1 MTDSQIRVDIDTIHV
16 NVVVDYV
23 SLQANGVFMSKKE
36 AEKLY
41 AMVSDICSK
50 GRMTRLEVAEY
61 LGVSERTL
69 YRWLVGDASFPQM
82 VFIALGLLVP
92 EE

>member
-1 MTDSQIRVDIDTIHV
+1 MSQ
-16 NVVVDYV
+16 
-23 SLQANGVFMSKKE
+23 KE
-36 AEKLY
+36 AERLY
-41 AMVSDICSK
+41 KMVSDICSK
-50 GRMTRLEVAEY
+50 GKMTRLEVAEY

>member
-1 MTDSQIRVDIDTIHV
+1 MSQ
-16 NVVVDYV
+16 
-23 SLQANGVFMSKKE
+23 KE
-36 AEKLY
+36 ADRLYKL
-41 AMVSDICSK
+41 VNDICDK
-50 GRMTRLEVAEY
+50 RQMTRLEIAEY
-61 LGVSERTL
+61 LGISERTL

>member
-1 MTDSQIRVDIDTIHV
+1 MSQ
-16 NVVVDYV
+16 
-23 SLQANGVFMSKKE
+23 KE
-36 AEKLY
+36 AERLY

-50 GRMTRLEVAEY
+50 GKMTRLEVAEY

-69 YRWLVGDASFPQM
+69 YRWLVGDANFPQM